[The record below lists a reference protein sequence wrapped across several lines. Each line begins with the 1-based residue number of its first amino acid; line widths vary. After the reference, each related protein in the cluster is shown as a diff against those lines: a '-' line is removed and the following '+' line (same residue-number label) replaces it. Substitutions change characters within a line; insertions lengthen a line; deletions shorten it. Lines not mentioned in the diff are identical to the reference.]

1 MTTSRHP
8 DHEGDALDREA
19 MERLAA
25 GEDLAL
31 NGIMER
37 WKNRLVAYLYRFT
50 GNEAAALDLA
60 QETFVRLYQGR
71 LKFREGSPFPGWI
84 FGIAANLARNHLR
97 WRQRHP
103 TLPMEEAEEGAS
115 VSEGDP
121 SLSAE
126 ASEREKAVR
135 EAIAA
140 LPPDLR
146 EALVLAE
153 YEHFSHAEIATIAGC
168 SAKAVERRVSR
179 AREILRKELTL
190 YLQG

>member
-103 TLPMEEAEEGAS
+103 TLPMEEAEEGAP

-153 YEHFSHAEIATIAGC
+153 YEHLSHAEIATIAGC

-179 AREILRKELTL
+179 AREILRKGLTL